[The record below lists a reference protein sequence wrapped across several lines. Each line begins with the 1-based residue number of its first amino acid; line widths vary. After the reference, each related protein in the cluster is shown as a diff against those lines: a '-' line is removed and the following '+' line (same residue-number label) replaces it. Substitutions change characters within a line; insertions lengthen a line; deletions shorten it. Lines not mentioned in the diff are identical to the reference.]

1 MTPEQRYLFDV
12 SGYLHLKGVLTGKE
26 LQHCQQRAETCIHT
40 PVDKLPAGM
49 SSSYPGTETGV
60 GGIGSGFSFD
70 KPLEQLLFQPT
81 TWPIIK
87 ELTNSKP
94 RFDRGTLA
102 VNTHITTQMTPLH
115 CARED
120 FGWQS
125 TRYEYKNGRIFC
137 DTFVIFFYLTDVYP
151 GDGGLIVLPGSHK
164 TEIQRP
170 QNYFFPDLK
179 NPQPD
184 QHPEIVNITPKA
196 GDAVVISELLT
207 HGALIWKPTDRERRF
222 LILRYNPQYFYYR
235 NGIPDEVLPRL
246 SPETRELIAFAS
258 FTETK
263 DICKQEV
270 IELS

>member
-26 LQHCQQRAETCIHT
+26 LQHCQQRAETCIRT

-70 KPLEQLLFQPT
+70 KPLERLLFHPV

-151 GDGGLIVLPGSHK
+151 GDGGLIDLIEFEGLAVDKIKQLVLLDNSPINLSTAELEALLLFVSNANKPLSRDFLVENLRGIQWQTCDRSVDVLVSRLRQKLGETPNNTRFIK
-164 TEIQRP
+164 T
-170 QNYFFPDLK
+170 
-179 NPQPD
+179 
-184 QHPEIVNITPKA
+184 V
-196 GDAVVISELLT
+196 
-207 HGALIWKPTDRERRF
+207 HGIGYRF
-222 LILRYNPQYFYYR
+222 I
-235 NGIPDEVLPRL
+235 GV
-246 SPETRELIAFAS
+246 
-258 FTETK
+258 K
-263 DICKQEV
+263 K
-270 IELS
+270 